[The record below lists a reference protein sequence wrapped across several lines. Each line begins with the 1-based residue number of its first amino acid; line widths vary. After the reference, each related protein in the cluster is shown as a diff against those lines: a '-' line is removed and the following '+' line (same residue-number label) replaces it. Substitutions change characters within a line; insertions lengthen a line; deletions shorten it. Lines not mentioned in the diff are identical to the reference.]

1 MNQGTIISVAALLPF
16 LTFGAEVAPAQEAKD
31 LVGAWEQ
38 VGNISTNAQ
47 GEKRDAFGSSP
58 KGQALFTNDGRF
70 AVILHRAD
78 LPKFAGNNRLQGTPE
93 EYKTIVTGSIALYG
107 SFTVEDKTLH
117 MKVEGST
124 FPNWVGTIQKRP
136 IPKLTTDEMVFT
148 NSIGSSGG
156 QNEVSFKRI
165 K

>member
-1 MNQGTIISVAALLPF
+1 LLPF

-47 GEKRDAFGSSP
+47 GEKRDAFGPSP
-58 KGQALFTNDGRF
+58 KGQALFTNDGRY

-93 EYKTIVTGSIALYG
+93 EYKTIVTGSIAMYG
-107 SFTVEDKTLH
+107 SYTVEDKTLH

-124 FPNWVGTIQKRP
+124 FPNWVGTSR
-136 IPKLTTDEMVFT
+136 
-148 NSIGSSGG
+148 SG
-156 QNEVSFKRI
+156 QYPN
-165 K
+165 